1 MATLLLIVI
10 YIAFI
15 GLGVPDSLFGT
26 AWPAIYTDLNLPVS
40 WASIVTIIV
49 SCGTITSSL
58 LSSRLISRFGTGKIT
73 AVSTLMTALAL
84 LGFSCSD
91 SMIWL
96 CLCAIPLGLGA
107 GSIDTALNNYV
118 ALHYKA
124 SHMNFLHCFYGI
136 GVSLSPYLMSLALS
150 KGTWEGGYRAVFWF
164 QLAIA
169 ALTVLALPLWKKVR
183 HAQNGEEE
191 EETPRVLSF
200 PALMKMPKVRMACL
214 VFIGY
219 CALEYTCGTWGSTF
233 LVNAKGAA
241 ADTAAR
247 MVTFYYIGL
256 ALGRFLSGVLAG
268 RLHSRQLGKNRPDHP
283 SGRHRLAVPA
293 SAFRLLQRQP
303 VLHRPG
309 QRSHFPEYAPPD
321 TGALRKRPLPGQC
334 IGAEMATS
342 YIGVLLA
349 PALFGLIAQN
359 VTAAL
364 FPVYLLVLYALD
376 DHRDSSVGVQKGW
389 TYHRQVTF
397 NYMTIQ
403 TFLVQLFQASLQLSH
418 QLLGEH
424 ARRPGHHIPNA
435 HVHALH
441 HIGIGILLAE
451 NHRHRLH
458 QHRPGNRVV
467 VEHGERRVKAEFLP
481 FRDMGRGNLPDPG
494 THRARTRSP
503 FRSEFFHRQR

>member
-58 LSSRLISRFGTGKIT
+58 LSSWLISRFGTGKIT

-91 SMIWL
+91 SMLWL

-247 MVTFYYIGL
+247 MVTFYYVGL

-268 RLHSRQLGKNRPDHP
+268 RLHSRQLVKIGQMIL
-283 SGRHRLAVPA
+283 LAAVV
-293 SAFRLLQRQP
+293 SLFL
-303 VLHRPG
+303 
-309 QRSHFPEYAPPD
+309 
-321 TGALRKRPLPGQC
+321 PLPFAFCSISLFFIGLGNGPIFPNMLHLTPELFGKDLSQAV

-364 FPVYLLVLYALD
+364 FPVYLLVLYALMITGTAA
-376 DHRDSSVGVQKGW
+376 SVYKKDG
-389 TYHRQVTF
+389 
-397 NYMTIQ
+397 
-403 TFLVQLFQASLQLSH
+403 
-418 QLLGEH
+418 H
-424 ARRPGHHIPNA
+424 AI
-435 HVHALH
+435 
-441 HIGIGILLAE
+441 
-451 NHRHRLH
+451 
-458 QHRPGNRVV
+458 
-467 VEHGERRVKAEFLP
+467 
-481 FRDMGRGNLPDPG
+481 
-494 THRARTRSP
+494 AR
-503 FRSEFFHRQR
+503 

>member
-58 LSSRLISRFGTGKIT
+58 LSSWLISRFGTGKIT

-91 SMIWL
+91 SMLWL

-150 KGTWEGGYRAVFWF
+150 KGTWEGGYRSVFWF

-247 MVTFYYIGL
+247 MVTFYYVGL

-268 RLHSRQLGKNRPDHP
+268 RLHSRQLVKIGQMIL
-283 SGRHRLAVPA
+283 LAAVV
-293 SAFRLLQRQP
+293 SLFL
-303 VLHRPG
+303 
-309 QRSHFPEYAPPD
+309 
-321 TGALRKRPLPGQC
+321 PLPFAFCSVSLFFIGLGNGPIFPNMLHLTPELFGKDLSQAV

-364 FPVYLLVLYALD
+364 FPVYLLVLYALMITGTAA
-376 DHRDSSVGVQKGW
+376 SVYKKDG
-389 TYHRQVTF
+389 H
-397 NYMTIQ
+397 TI
-403 TFLVQLFQASLQLSH
+403 
-418 QLLGEH
+418 
-424 ARRPGHHIPNA
+424 AR
-435 HVHALH
+435 
-441 HIGIGILLAE
+441 
-451 NHRHRLH
+451 
-458 QHRPGNRVV
+458 
-467 VEHGERRVKAEFLP
+467 
-481 FRDMGRGNLPDPG
+481 
-494 THRARTRSP
+494 
-503 FRSEFFHRQR
+503 

>member
-40 WASIVTIIV
+40 RASIVTIIV

-58 LSSRLISRFGTGKIT
+58 LSSWLISRFGTGKIT

-91 SMIWL
+91 SMLWL

-268 RLHSRQLGKNRPDHP
+268 RLHSRQLVKIGQTIL
-283 SGRHRLAVPA
+283 LAAIASLFLPLP
-293 SAFRLLQRQP
+293 SAFCSVSLFFIGLGNGP
-303 VLHRPG
+303 IFPNMLHLT
-309 QRSHFPEYAPPD
+309 PELFGKDLSQAV
-321 TGALRKRPLPGQC
+321 

-364 FPVYLLVLYALD
+364 FPVYLLVLYALMITGTAA
-376 DHRDSSVGVQKGW
+376 SVYKKDG
-389 TYHRQVTF
+389 
-397 NYMTIQ
+397 
-403 TFLVQLFQASLQLSH
+403 
-418 QLLGEH
+418 H
-424 ARRPGHHIPNA
+424 AI
-435 HVHALH
+435 
-441 HIGIGILLAE
+441 
-451 NHRHRLH
+451 
-458 QHRPGNRVV
+458 
-467 VEHGERRVKAEFLP
+467 
-481 FRDMGRGNLPDPG
+481 
-494 THRARTRSP
+494 AR
-503 FRSEFFHRQR
+503 

>member
-58 LSSRLISRFGTGKIT
+58 LSSWLISRFGTGKIT

-91 SMIWL
+91 SMLWL

-247 MVTFYYIGL
+247 MVTFYYVGL

-268 RLHSRQLGKNRPDHP
+268 RLHSRQLVKIGQMIL
-283 SGRHRLAVPA
+283 LAAVV
-293 SAFRLLQRQP
+293 SLFL
-303 VLHRPG
+303 
-309 QRSHFPEYAPPD
+309 
-321 TGALRKRPLPGQC
+321 PLPFAFCSVSLFFIGLGNGPIFPNMLHLTPELFGKDLSQAV

-364 FPVYLLVLYALD
+364 FPVYLLVLYALMITGTAA
-376 DHRDSSVGVQKGW
+376 SVYKKDG
-389 TYHRQVTF
+389 H
-397 NYMTIQ
+397 TI
-403 TFLVQLFQASLQLSH
+403 
-418 QLLGEH
+418 
-424 ARRPGHHIPNA
+424 AR
-435 HVHALH
+435 
-441 HIGIGILLAE
+441 
-451 NHRHRLH
+451 
-458 QHRPGNRVV
+458 
-467 VEHGERRVKAEFLP
+467 
-481 FRDMGRGNLPDPG
+481 
-494 THRARTRSP
+494 
-503 FRSEFFHRQR
+503 

>member
-58 LSSRLISRFGTGKIT
+58 LSSWLISRFGTGKIT

-91 SMIWL
+91 SMLWL

-247 MVTFYYIGL
+247 MVTFYYVGL

-268 RLHSRQLGKNRPDHP
+268 RLHSRQLVKIGQMIL
-283 SGRHRLAVPA
+283 LAAVA
-293 SAFRLLQRQP
+293 SLFL
-303 VLHRPG
+303 
-309 QRSHFPEYAPPD
+309 
-321 TGALRKRPLPGQC
+321 PLPFAFCSVSLFFIGLGNGPIFPNMLHLTPELFGKDLSQAV

-364 FPVYLLVLYALD
+364 FPVYLLVLYALMITGTAA
-376 DHRDSSVGVQKGW
+376 SVYKKDG
-389 TYHRQVTF
+389 
-397 NYMTIQ
+397 
-403 TFLVQLFQASLQLSH
+403 
-418 QLLGEH
+418 H
-424 ARRPGHHIPNA
+424 AI
-435 HVHALH
+435 
-441 HIGIGILLAE
+441 
-451 NHRHRLH
+451 
-458 QHRPGNRVV
+458 
-467 VEHGERRVKAEFLP
+467 
-481 FRDMGRGNLPDPG
+481 
-494 THRARTRSP
+494 AR
-503 FRSEFFHRQR
+503 

>member
-58 LSSRLISRFGTGKIT
+58 LSSWLISRFGTGKIT

-91 SMIWL
+91 SMLWL

-169 ALTVLALPLWKKVR
+169 ALTALALPLWKKVR
-183 HAQNGEEE
+183 HAQNGEEA

-268 RLHSRQLGKNRPDHP
+268 RLHSRQLVKIGQMIL
-283 SGRHRLAVPA
+283 LAAVV
-293 SAFRLLQRQP
+293 SLFL
-303 VLHRPG
+303 
-309 QRSHFPEYAPPD
+309 
-321 TGALRKRPLPGQC
+321 PLPFAFCSVSLFFIGLGNGPIFPNMLHLTPELFGKDLSQAV

-364 FPVYLLVLYALD
+364 FPVYLLVLYALMITGTAA
-376 DHRDSSVGVQKGW
+376 SVYKKDG
-389 TYHRQVTF
+389 
-397 NYMTIQ
+397 
-403 TFLVQLFQASLQLSH
+403 
-418 QLLGEH
+418 H
-424 ARRPGHHIPNA
+424 AI
-435 HVHALH
+435 
-441 HIGIGILLAE
+441 
-451 NHRHRLH
+451 
-458 QHRPGNRVV
+458 
-467 VEHGERRVKAEFLP
+467 
-481 FRDMGRGNLPDPG
+481 
-494 THRARTRSP
+494 AR
-503 FRSEFFHRQR
+503 

>member
-58 LSSRLISRFGTGKIT
+58 LSSWLISRFGTGKIT

-91 SMIWL
+91 SMLWL

-268 RLHSRQLGKNRPDHP
+268 RLHSRQLVKIGQMIL
-283 SGRHRLAVPA
+283 LAAVV
-293 SAFRLLQRQP
+293 SLFL
-303 VLHRPG
+303 
-309 QRSHFPEYAPPD
+309 
-321 TGALRKRPLPGQC
+321 PLPFAFCSVSLFFIGLGNGPIFPNMLHLTPELFGKDLSQAV

-364 FPVYLLVLYALD
+364 FPVYLLVLYALMITGTAA
-376 DHRDSSVGVQKGW
+376 SVYKKDG
-389 TYHRQVTF
+389 
-397 NYMTIQ
+397 
-403 TFLVQLFQASLQLSH
+403 
-418 QLLGEH
+418 H
-424 ARRPGHHIPNA
+424 AI
-435 HVHALH
+435 
-441 HIGIGILLAE
+441 
-451 NHRHRLH
+451 
-458 QHRPGNRVV
+458 
-467 VEHGERRVKAEFLP
+467 
-481 FRDMGRGNLPDPG
+481 
-494 THRARTRSP
+494 AR
-503 FRSEFFHRQR
+503 

>member
-58 LSSRLISRFGTGKIT
+58 LSSWLISRFGTGKIT

-91 SMIWL
+91 SMLWL

-268 RLHSRQLGKNRPDHP
+268 LLHSRQLVKIGQMIL
-283 SGRHRLAVPA
+283 LAAVV
-293 SAFRLLQRQP
+293 SLFL
-303 VLHRPG
+303 
-309 QRSHFPEYAPPD
+309 
-321 TGALRKRPLPGQC
+321 PLPFAFCSVSLFFIGLGNGPIFPNMLHLTPELFGKDLSQAV

-364 FPVYLLVLYALD
+364 FPVYLLVLYALMITGTAA
-376 DHRDSSVGVQKGW
+376 SVYKKDG
-389 TYHRQVTF
+389 H
-397 NYMTIQ
+397 TI
-403 TFLVQLFQASLQLSH
+403 
-418 QLLGEH
+418 
-424 ARRPGHHIPNA
+424 AR
-435 HVHALH
+435 
-441 HIGIGILLAE
+441 
-451 NHRHRLH
+451 
-458 QHRPGNRVV
+458 
-467 VEHGERRVKAEFLP
+467 
-481 FRDMGRGNLPDPG
+481 
-494 THRARTRSP
+494 
-503 FRSEFFHRQR
+503 

>member
-58 LSSRLISRFGTGKIT
+58 LSSWLISRFGTGKIT

-91 SMIWL
+91 SMLWL

-169 ALTVLALPLWKKVR
+169 ALTALALPLWKKVR
-183 HAQNGEEE
+183 HAQNGEEA

-247 MVTFYYIGL
+247 MVTFYYVGL

-268 RLHSRQLGKNRPDHP
+268 LLHSRQLVKIGQMIL
-283 SGRHRLAVPA
+283 LAAVV
-293 SAFRLLQRQP
+293 SLFL
-303 VLHRPG
+303 
-309 QRSHFPEYAPPD
+309 
-321 TGALRKRPLPGQC
+321 PLPFAFCSVSLFFIGLGNGPIFPNMLHLTPELFGKDLSQAV

-364 FPVYLLVLYALD
+364 FPVYLLVLYALMITGTAA
-376 DHRDSSVGVQKGW
+376 SVYKKDG
-389 TYHRQVTF
+389 H
-397 NYMTIQ
+397 TI
-403 TFLVQLFQASLQLSH
+403 
-418 QLLGEH
+418 
-424 ARRPGHHIPNA
+424 AR
-435 HVHALH
+435 
-441 HIGIGILLAE
+441 
-451 NHRHRLH
+451 
-458 QHRPGNRVV
+458 
-467 VEHGERRVKAEFLP
+467 
-481 FRDMGRGNLPDPG
+481 
-494 THRARTRSP
+494 
-503 FRSEFFHRQR
+503 

>member
-58 LSSRLISRFGTGKIT
+58 LSSWLISRFGTGKIT

-91 SMIWL
+91 SMLSL

-169 ALTVLALPLWKKVR
+169 ALTALALPLWKKVR
-183 HAQNGEEE
+183 HAQNGEEA

-247 MVTFYYIGL
+247 MVTFYYVGL

-268 RLHSRQLGKNRPDHP
+268 RLHSRQLVKIGQMIL
-283 SGRHRLAVPA
+283 LAAVV
-293 SAFRLLQRQP
+293 SLFL
-303 VLHRPG
+303 
-309 QRSHFPEYAPPD
+309 
-321 TGALRKRPLPGQC
+321 PLPFAFCSVSLFFIGLGNGPIFPNMLHLTPELFGKDLSQAV

-364 FPVYLLVLYALD
+364 FPVYLLVLYALMITGTAA
-376 DHRDSSVGVQKGW
+376 SVYKKDG
-389 TYHRQVTF
+389 H
-397 NYMTIQ
+397 TI
-403 TFLVQLFQASLQLSH
+403 
-418 QLLGEH
+418 
-424 ARRPGHHIPNA
+424 AR
-435 HVHALH
+435 
-441 HIGIGILLAE
+441 
-451 NHRHRLH
+451 
-458 QHRPGNRVV
+458 
-467 VEHGERRVKAEFLP
+467 
-481 FRDMGRGNLPDPG
+481 
-494 THRARTRSP
+494 
-503 FRSEFFHRQR
+503 

>member
-58 LSSRLISRFGTGKIT
+58 LSSWLISRFGTGKIT

-91 SMIWL
+91 SMLWL

-150 KGTWEGGYRAVFWF
+150 KGTWEGGYRSVFWF

-268 RLHSRQLGKNRPDHP
+268 RLHSRQLVKIGQTIL
-283 SGRHRLAVPA
+283 LAAIASLFLPLP
-293 SAFRLLQRQP
+293 SAFCSVSLFFIGLGNGP
-303 VLHRPG
+303 IFPNMLHLT
-309 QRSHFPEYAPPD
+309 PELFGKDLSQAV
-321 TGALRKRPLPGQC
+321 

-364 FPVYLLVLYALD
+364 FPVYLLVLYALMITGTAA
-376 DHRDSSVGVQKGW
+376 SVYKKDG
-389 TYHRQVTF
+389 
-397 NYMTIQ
+397 
-403 TFLVQLFQASLQLSH
+403 
-418 QLLGEH
+418 H
-424 ARRPGHHIPNA
+424 AI
-435 HVHALH
+435 
-441 HIGIGILLAE
+441 
-451 NHRHRLH
+451 
-458 QHRPGNRVV
+458 
-467 VEHGERRVKAEFLP
+467 
-481 FRDMGRGNLPDPG
+481 
-494 THRARTRSP
+494 AR
-503 FRSEFFHRQR
+503 

>member
-58 LSSRLISRFGTGKIT
+58 LSSWLISRFGTGKIT

-91 SMIWL
+91 SMLWL

-219 CALEYTCGTWGSTF
+219 SALEYTCGTWGSTF

-247 MVTFYYIGL
+247 MVTFYYVGL

-268 RLHSRQLGKNRPDHP
+268 RLHSRQLVKIGQMIL
-283 SGRHRLAVPA
+283 LAAVV
-293 SAFRLLQRQP
+293 SLFL
-303 VLHRPG
+303 
-309 QRSHFPEYAPPD
+309 
-321 TGALRKRPLPGQC
+321 PLPFAFCSVSLFFIGLGNGPIFPNMLHLTPELFGKDLSQAV

-364 FPVYLLVLYALD
+364 FPVYLLVLYALMITGTAA
-376 DHRDSSVGVQKGW
+376 SVYKKDG
-389 TYHRQVTF
+389 H
-397 NYMTIQ
+397 TI
-403 TFLVQLFQASLQLSH
+403 
-418 QLLGEH
+418 
-424 ARRPGHHIPNA
+424 AR
-435 HVHALH
+435 
-441 HIGIGILLAE
+441 
-451 NHRHRLH
+451 
-458 QHRPGNRVV
+458 
-467 VEHGERRVKAEFLP
+467 
-481 FRDMGRGNLPDPG
+481 
-494 THRARTRSP
+494 
-503 FRSEFFHRQR
+503 

>member
-58 LSSRLISRFGTGKIT
+58 LSSWLISRFGTGKIT

-91 SMIWL
+91 SMLWL

-214 VFIGY
+214 IFIGY

-247 MVTFYYIGL
+247 MVTFYYVGL

-268 RLHSRQLGKNRPDHP
+268 RLHSRQLVKIGQMIL
-283 SGRHRLAVPA
+283 LAAVV
-293 SAFRLLQRQP
+293 SLFL
-303 VLHRPG
+303 
-309 QRSHFPEYAPPD
+309 
-321 TGALRKRPLPGQC
+321 PLPFAFCSVSLFFIGLGNGPIFPNMLHLTPELFGKDLSQAV

-364 FPVYLLVLYALD
+364 FPVYLLVLYALMITGTAA
-376 DHRDSSVGVQKGW
+376 SVYKKDG
-389 TYHRQVTF
+389 H
-397 NYMTIQ
+397 TI
-403 TFLVQLFQASLQLSH
+403 
-418 QLLGEH
+418 
-424 ARRPGHHIPNA
+424 AR
-435 HVHALH
+435 
-441 HIGIGILLAE
+441 
-451 NHRHRLH
+451 
-458 QHRPGNRVV
+458 
-467 VEHGERRVKAEFLP
+467 
-481 FRDMGRGNLPDPG
+481 
-494 THRARTRSP
+494 
-503 FRSEFFHRQR
+503 

>member
-58 LSSRLISRFGTGKIT
+58 LSSWLISRFGTGKIT

-91 SMIWL
+91 SMLWL

-169 ALTVLALPLWKKVR
+169 ALTALALPLWKKVR

-268 RLHSRQLGKNRPDHP
+268 RLHSRQLVKIGQMIL
-283 SGRHRLAVPA
+283 LAAVV
-293 SAFRLLQRQP
+293 SLFL
-303 VLHRPG
+303 
-309 QRSHFPEYAPPD
+309 
-321 TGALRKRPLPGQC
+321 PLPFAFCSVSLFFIGLGNGPIFPNMLHLTPELFGKDLSQAV

-364 FPVYLLVLYALD
+364 FPVYLLVLYALMITGTAA
-376 DHRDSSVGVQKGW
+376 SVYKKDG
-389 TYHRQVTF
+389 H
-397 NYMTIQ
+397 TI
-403 TFLVQLFQASLQLSH
+403 
-418 QLLGEH
+418 
-424 ARRPGHHIPNA
+424 AR
-435 HVHALH
+435 
-441 HIGIGILLAE
+441 
-451 NHRHRLH
+451 
-458 QHRPGNRVV
+458 
-467 VEHGERRVKAEFLP
+467 
-481 FRDMGRGNLPDPG
+481 
-494 THRARTRSP
+494 
-503 FRSEFFHRQR
+503 

>member
-1 MATLLLIVI
+1 MATLLLIII

-26 AWPAIYTDLNLPVS
+26 AWPAIYTDLDLPVS

-49 SCGTITSSL
+49 SCGTIISSL
-58 LSSRLISRFGTGKIT
+58 LSSWLISRFGTGKIT

-91 SMIWL
+91 SMLWL
-96 CLCAIPLGLGA
+96 CLCAVPLGLGA

-118 ALHYKA
+118 ALHYEA
-124 SHMNFLHCFYGI
+124 SHMNFLHCFYGV

-150 KGTWEGGYRAVFWF
+150 QGTWENGYRTVFWF

-169 ALTVLALPLWKKVR
+169 ALTILTLPLWKKVR
-183 HAQNGEEE
+183 HSKNGEEE
-191 EETPRVLSF
+191 EAPRVVSF
-200 PALMKMPKVRMACL
+200 PALMKMPRVRMACL

-247 MVTFYYIGL
+247 MVTFYYVGL

-268 RLHSRQLGKNRPDHP
+268 RLHSRQLVKIGQMIL
-283 SGRHRLAVPA
+283 LAAVV
-293 SAFRLLQRQP
+293 SLFL
-303 VLHRPG
+303 
-309 QRSHFPEYAPPD
+309 
-321 TGALRKRPLPGQC
+321 PLPFAFCSVSLFFIGLGNGPIFPNMLHLTPELFGKDLSQAV

-364 FPVYLLVLYALD
+364 FPVYLLVLYALMITGTAA
-376 DHRDSSVGVQKGW
+376 SVYKKDG
-389 TYHRQVTF
+389 
-397 NYMTIQ
+397 
-403 TFLVQLFQASLQLSH
+403 
-418 QLLGEH
+418 H
-424 ARRPGHHIPNA
+424 AI
-435 HVHALH
+435 
-441 HIGIGILLAE
+441 
-451 NHRHRLH
+451 
-458 QHRPGNRVV
+458 
-467 VEHGERRVKAEFLP
+467 
-481 FRDMGRGNLPDPG
+481 
-494 THRARTRSP
+494 AR
-503 FRSEFFHRQR
+503 

>member
-58 LSSRLISRFGTGKIT
+58 LSSWLISRFGTGKIT

-91 SMIWL
+91 SMLWL

-169 ALTVLALPLWKKVR
+169 ALTALALPLWKKVR
-183 HAQNGEEE
+183 HAQNGEEA

-247 MVTFYYIGL
+247 MVTFYYVGL

-268 RLHSRQLGKNRPDHP
+268 RLHSRQLVKIGQMIL
-283 SGRHRLAVPA
+283 LAAVV
-293 SAFRLLQRQP
+293 SLFL
-303 VLHRPG
+303 
-309 QRSHFPEYAPPD
+309 
-321 TGALRKRPLPGQC
+321 PLPFAFCSVSLFFIGLGIGPIFPNMLHLTPELFGKDLSQAV

-364 FPVYLLVLYALD
+364 FPVYLLVLYALMITGTAA
-376 DHRDSSVGVQKGW
+376 SVYKKDG
-389 TYHRQVTF
+389 H
-397 NYMTIQ
+397 TI
-403 TFLVQLFQASLQLSH
+403 
-418 QLLGEH
+418 
-424 ARRPGHHIPNA
+424 AR
-435 HVHALH
+435 
-441 HIGIGILLAE
+441 
-451 NHRHRLH
+451 
-458 QHRPGNRVV
+458 
-467 VEHGERRVKAEFLP
+467 
-481 FRDMGRGNLPDPG
+481 
-494 THRARTRSP
+494 
-503 FRSEFFHRQR
+503 

>member
-1 MATLLLIVI
+1 MATLLLIII

-58 LSSRLISRFGTGKIT
+58 LSSWLISRFGTGKIT

-91 SMIWL
+91 SMLWL

-247 MVTFYYIGL
+247 MVTFYYVGL

-268 RLHSRQLGKNRPDHP
+268 RLHSRQLVKIGQMIL
-283 SGRHRLAVPA
+283 LAAVV
-293 SAFRLLQRQP
+293 SLFL
-303 VLHRPG
+303 
-309 QRSHFPEYAPPD
+309 
-321 TGALRKRPLPGQC
+321 PLPFAFCSVSLFFIGLGNGPIFPNMLHLTPELFGKDLSQAV

-364 FPVYLLVLYALD
+364 FPVYLLVLYALMITGTAA
-376 DHRDSSVGVQKGW
+376 SVYKKDG
-389 TYHRQVTF
+389 
-397 NYMTIQ
+397 
-403 TFLVQLFQASLQLSH
+403 
-418 QLLGEH
+418 H
-424 ARRPGHHIPNA
+424 AI
-435 HVHALH
+435 
-441 HIGIGILLAE
+441 
-451 NHRHRLH
+451 
-458 QHRPGNRVV
+458 
-467 VEHGERRVKAEFLP
+467 
-481 FRDMGRGNLPDPG
+481 
-494 THRARTRSP
+494 AR
-503 FRSEFFHRQR
+503 

>member
-58 LSSRLISRFGTGKIT
+58 LSSWLISRFGTGKIT

-91 SMIWL
+91 SMLWL

-169 ALTVLALPLWKKVR
+169 ALTALALPLWKKVR

-247 MVTFYYIGL
+247 MVTFYYVGL

-268 RLHSRQLGKNRPDHP
+268 RLHSRQLVKIGQMIL
-283 SGRHRLAVPA
+283 LAAVV
-293 SAFRLLQRQP
+293 SLFL
-303 VLHRPG
+303 
-309 QRSHFPEYAPPD
+309 
-321 TGALRKRPLPGQC
+321 PLPFAFCSVSLFFIGLGNGPIFPNMLHLTPELFGKDLSQAV

-364 FPVYLLVLYALD
+364 FPVYLLVLYALMITGTAA
-376 DHRDSSVGVQKGW
+376 SVYKKDG
-389 TYHRQVTF
+389 H
-397 NYMTIQ
+397 TI
-403 TFLVQLFQASLQLSH
+403 
-418 QLLGEH
+418 
-424 ARRPGHHIPNA
+424 AR
-435 HVHALH
+435 
-441 HIGIGILLAE
+441 
-451 NHRHRLH
+451 
-458 QHRPGNRVV
+458 
-467 VEHGERRVKAEFLP
+467 
-481 FRDMGRGNLPDPG
+481 
-494 THRARTRSP
+494 
-503 FRSEFFHRQR
+503 

>member
-58 LSSRLISRFGTGKIT
+58 LSSWLISRFGTGKIT

-91 SMIWL
+91 SMLWL

-169 ALTVLALPLWKKVR
+169 ALTALALPLWKKVR
-183 HAQNGEEE
+183 HAQNGEEA

-247 MVTFYYIGL
+247 MVTFYYVGL

-268 RLHSRQLGKNRPDHP
+268 RLHSRQLVKIGQTIL
-283 SGRHRLAVPA
+283 LAAVV
-293 SAFRLLQRQP
+293 SLFL
-303 VLHRPG
+303 
-309 QRSHFPEYAPPD
+309 
-321 TGALRKRPLPGQC
+321 PLPFAFCSVSLFFIGLGNGPIFPNMLHLTPELFGKDLSQAV

-364 FPVYLLVLYALD
+364 FPVYLLVLYALMITGTAA
-376 DHRDSSVGVQKGW
+376 SVYKKDG
-389 TYHRQVTF
+389 H
-397 NYMTIQ
+397 TI
-403 TFLVQLFQASLQLSH
+403 
-418 QLLGEH
+418 
-424 ARRPGHHIPNA
+424 AR
-435 HVHALH
+435 
-441 HIGIGILLAE
+441 
-451 NHRHRLH
+451 
-458 QHRPGNRVV
+458 
-467 VEHGERRVKAEFLP
+467 
-481 FRDMGRGNLPDPG
+481 
-494 THRARTRSP
+494 
-503 FRSEFFHRQR
+503 

>member
-58 LSSRLISRFGTGKIT
+58 LSSWLISRFGTGKIT

-91 SMIWL
+91 SMLWL

-219 CALEYTCGTWGSTF
+219 CDLEYTCGTWGSTF

-247 MVTFYYIGL
+247 MVTFYYVGL

-268 RLHSRQLGKNRPDHP
+268 RLHSRQLVKIGQMIL
-283 SGRHRLAVPA
+283 LAAVV
-293 SAFRLLQRQP
+293 SLFL
-303 VLHRPG
+303 
-309 QRSHFPEYAPPD
+309 
-321 TGALRKRPLPGQC
+321 PLPFAFCSVSLFFIGLGNGPIFPNMLHLTPELFGKDLSQAV

-364 FPVYLLVLYALD
+364 FPVYLLVLYALMITGTAA
-376 DHRDSSVGVQKGW
+376 SVYKKDG
-389 TYHRQVTF
+389 H
-397 NYMTIQ
+397 TI
-403 TFLVQLFQASLQLSH
+403 
-418 QLLGEH
+418 
-424 ARRPGHHIPNA
+424 AR
-435 HVHALH
+435 
-441 HIGIGILLAE
+441 
-451 NHRHRLH
+451 
-458 QHRPGNRVV
+458 
-467 VEHGERRVKAEFLP
+467 
-481 FRDMGRGNLPDPG
+481 
-494 THRARTRSP
+494 
-503 FRSEFFHRQR
+503 

>member
-58 LSSRLISRFGTGKIT
+58 LSSWLISRFGTGKIT

-91 SMIWL
+91 SMLWL

-247 MVTFYYIGL
+247 MVAFYYVGL

-268 RLHSRQLGKNRPDHP
+268 RLHSRQLVKIGQMIL
-283 SGRHRLAVPA
+283 LAAVV
-293 SAFRLLQRQP
+293 SLFL
-303 VLHRPG
+303 
-309 QRSHFPEYAPPD
+309 
-321 TGALRKRPLPGQC
+321 PLPFAFCSVSLFFIGLGNGPIFPNMLHLTPELFGKDLSQAV

-364 FPVYLLVLYALD
+364 FPVYLLVLYALMITGTAA
-376 DHRDSSVGVQKGW
+376 SVYKKDG
-389 TYHRQVTF
+389 
-397 NYMTIQ
+397 
-403 TFLVQLFQASLQLSH
+403 
-418 QLLGEH
+418 H
-424 ARRPGHHIPNA
+424 AI
-435 HVHALH
+435 
-441 HIGIGILLAE
+441 
-451 NHRHRLH
+451 
-458 QHRPGNRVV
+458 
-467 VEHGERRVKAEFLP
+467 
-481 FRDMGRGNLPDPG
+481 
-494 THRARTRSP
+494 AR
-503 FRSEFFHRQR
+503 

>member
-15 GLGVPDSLFGT
+15 GLGVPDSLFRT

-58 LSSRLISRFGTGKIT
+58 LSSWLISRFGTGKIT

-91 SMIWL
+91 SMLWL

-169 ALTVLALPLWKKVR
+169 ALTALALPLWKKVR
-183 HAQNGEEE
+183 HAQNGEEA

-247 MVTFYYIGL
+247 MVTFYYVGL

-268 RLHSRQLGKNRPDHP
+268 LLHSRQLVKIGQMIL
-283 SGRHRLAVPA
+283 LAAVV
-293 SAFRLLQRQP
+293 SLFL
-303 VLHRPG
+303 
-309 QRSHFPEYAPPD
+309 
-321 TGALRKRPLPGQC
+321 PLPFAFCSVSLFFIGLGNGPIFPNMLHLTPELFGKDLSQAV

-364 FPVYLLVLYALD
+364 FPVYLLVLYALMITGTAA
-376 DHRDSSVGVQKGW
+376 SVYKKDG
-389 TYHRQVTF
+389 H
-397 NYMTIQ
+397 TI
-403 TFLVQLFQASLQLSH
+403 
-418 QLLGEH
+418 
-424 ARRPGHHIPNA
+424 AR
-435 HVHALH
+435 
-441 HIGIGILLAE
+441 
-451 NHRHRLH
+451 
-458 QHRPGNRVV
+458 
-467 VEHGERRVKAEFLP
+467 
-481 FRDMGRGNLPDPG
+481 
-494 THRARTRSP
+494 
-503 FRSEFFHRQR
+503 

>member
-58 LSSRLISRFGTGKIT
+58 LSSWLISRFGTGKIT

-91 SMIWL
+91 SMLWL

-183 HAQNGEEE
+183 HAQNGEEA

-268 RLHSRQLGKNRPDHP
+268 RLHSRQLVKIGQMIL
-283 SGRHRLAVPA
+283 LAAVV
-293 SAFRLLQRQP
+293 SLFL
-303 VLHRPG
+303 
-309 QRSHFPEYAPPD
+309 
-321 TGALRKRPLPGQC
+321 PLPFAFCSVSLFFIGLGNGPIFPNMLHLTPELFGKDLSQAV

-364 FPVYLLVLYALD
+364 FPVYLLVLYALMITGTAA
-376 DHRDSSVGVQKGW
+376 SVYKKDG
-389 TYHRQVTF
+389 H
-397 NYMTIQ
+397 TI
-403 TFLVQLFQASLQLSH
+403 
-418 QLLGEH
+418 
-424 ARRPGHHIPNA
+424 AR
-435 HVHALH
+435 
-441 HIGIGILLAE
+441 
-451 NHRHRLH
+451 
-458 QHRPGNRVV
+458 
-467 VEHGERRVKAEFLP
+467 
-481 FRDMGRGNLPDPG
+481 
-494 THRARTRSP
+494 
-503 FRSEFFHRQR
+503 

>member
-58 LSSRLISRFGTGKIT
+58 LSSWLISRFGTGKIT

-91 SMIWL
+91 SMLWL

-150 KGTWEGGYRAVFWF
+150 KGTWEGGYRSVFWF

-247 MVTFYYIGL
+247 MVTFYYVGL

-268 RLHSRQLGKNRPDHP
+268 LLHSRQLVKIGQMIL
-283 SGRHRLAVPA
+283 LAAVV
-293 SAFRLLQRQP
+293 SLFL
-303 VLHRPG
+303 
-309 QRSHFPEYAPPD
+309 
-321 TGALRKRPLPGQC
+321 PLPFAFCSVSLFFIGLGNGPIFPNMLHLTPELFGKDLSQAV

-364 FPVYLLVLYALD
+364 FPVYLLVLYALMITGTAA
-376 DHRDSSVGVQKGW
+376 SVYKKDG
-389 TYHRQVTF
+389 H
-397 NYMTIQ
+397 TI
-403 TFLVQLFQASLQLSH
+403 
-418 QLLGEH
+418 
-424 ARRPGHHIPNA
+424 AR
-435 HVHALH
+435 
-441 HIGIGILLAE
+441 
-451 NHRHRLH
+451 
-458 QHRPGNRVV
+458 
-467 VEHGERRVKAEFLP
+467 
-481 FRDMGRGNLPDPG
+481 
-494 THRARTRSP
+494 
-503 FRSEFFHRQR
+503 

>member
-58 LSSRLISRFGTGKIT
+58 LSSWLISRFGTGKIT

-91 SMIWL
+91 SMLWL

-169 ALTVLALPLWKKVR
+169 ALTALALPLWKKVR
-183 HAQNGEEE
+183 HAQNGEEA

-247 MVTFYYIGL
+247 MVTFYYVGL

-268 RLHSRQLGKNRPDHP
+268 LLHSRQLVKIGQMIL
-283 SGRHRLAVPA
+283 LAAVV
-293 SAFRLLQRQP
+293 SLFL
-303 VLHRPG
+303 
-309 QRSHFPEYAPPD
+309 
-321 TGALRKRPLPGQC
+321 PLPFAFCSVSLFFIGQGNGPIFPNMLHLTPELFGKDLSQAV

-364 FPVYLLVLYALD
+364 FPVYLLVLYALMITGTAA
-376 DHRDSSVGVQKGW
+376 SVYKKDG
-389 TYHRQVTF
+389 
-397 NYMTIQ
+397 
-403 TFLVQLFQASLQLSH
+403 
-418 QLLGEH
+418 H
-424 ARRPGHHIPNA
+424 AI
-435 HVHALH
+435 
-441 HIGIGILLAE
+441 
-451 NHRHRLH
+451 
-458 QHRPGNRVV
+458 
-467 VEHGERRVKAEFLP
+467 
-481 FRDMGRGNLPDPG
+481 
-494 THRARTRSP
+494 AR
-503 FRSEFFHRQR
+503 

>member
-26 AWPAIYTDLNLPVS
+26 AWPAIYTDLDLPVS

-49 SCGTITSSL
+49 SCGTIISSL
-58 LSSRLISRFGTGKIT
+58 LSSWLISRFGTGKIT

-91 SMIWL
+91 SMLWL

-268 RLHSRQLGKNRPDHP
+268 RLHSRQLVKIGQTIL
-283 SGRHRLAVPA
+283 LAAIASLFLPLP
-293 SAFRLLQRQP
+293 SAFCSVSLFFIGLGNGP
-303 VLHRPG
+303 IFPNMLHLT
-309 QRSHFPEYAPPD
+309 PELFGKDLSQAV
-321 TGALRKRPLPGQC
+321 

-364 FPVYLLVLYALD
+364 FPVYLLVLYALMITGTAA
-376 DHRDSSVGVQKGW
+376 SVYKKDG
-389 TYHRQVTF
+389 
-397 NYMTIQ
+397 
-403 TFLVQLFQASLQLSH
+403 
-418 QLLGEH
+418 H
-424 ARRPGHHIPNA
+424 AI
-435 HVHALH
+435 
-441 HIGIGILLAE
+441 
-451 NHRHRLH
+451 
-458 QHRPGNRVV
+458 
-467 VEHGERRVKAEFLP
+467 
-481 FRDMGRGNLPDPG
+481 
-494 THRARTRSP
+494 AR
-503 FRSEFFHRQR
+503 

>member
-58 LSSRLISRFGTGKIT
+58 LSSWLISRFGTGKIT

-91 SMIWL
+91 SMLWL

-268 RLHSRQLGKNRPDHP
+268 RLHSRQLVKIGQTLL
-283 SGRHRLAVPA
+283 LAAIASLFLPLP
-293 SAFRLLQRQP
+293 SAFCSVSLFFIGLGNGP
-303 VLHRPG
+303 IFPNMLHLT
-309 QRSHFPEYAPPD
+309 PELFGKDLSQAV
-321 TGALRKRPLPGQC
+321 

-364 FPVYLLVLYALD
+364 FPVYLLVLYALMITGTAA
-376 DHRDSSVGVQKGW
+376 SVYKKDG
-389 TYHRQVTF
+389 H
-397 NYMTIQ
+397 TI
-403 TFLVQLFQASLQLSH
+403 
-418 QLLGEH
+418 
-424 ARRPGHHIPNA
+424 AR
-435 HVHALH
+435 
-441 HIGIGILLAE
+441 
-451 NHRHRLH
+451 
-458 QHRPGNRVV
+458 
-467 VEHGERRVKAEFLP
+467 
-481 FRDMGRGNLPDPG
+481 
-494 THRARTRSP
+494 
-503 FRSEFFHRQR
+503 

>member
-58 LSSRLISRFGTGKIT
+58 LSSWLISRFGTGKIT

-91 SMIWL
+91 SMLWL

-169 ALTVLALPLWKKVR
+169 ALTALALPLWKKVR
-183 HAQNGEEE
+183 HAQNGEEA

-247 MVTFYYIGL
+247 MVAFYYVGL

-268 RLHSRQLGKNRPDHP
+268 RLHSRQLVKIGQMIL
-283 SGRHRLAVPA
+283 LAAVV
-293 SAFRLLQRQP
+293 SLFL
-303 VLHRPG
+303 
-309 QRSHFPEYAPPD
+309 
-321 TGALRKRPLPGQC
+321 PLPFAFCSVSLFFIGLGNGPIFPNMLHLTPELFGKDLSQAV

-364 FPVYLLVLYALD
+364 FPVYLLVLYALMITGTAA
-376 DHRDSSVGVQKGW
+376 SVYKKDG
-389 TYHRQVTF
+389 
-397 NYMTIQ
+397 
-403 TFLVQLFQASLQLSH
+403 
-418 QLLGEH
+418 H
-424 ARRPGHHIPNA
+424 AI
-435 HVHALH
+435 
-441 HIGIGILLAE
+441 
-451 NHRHRLH
+451 
-458 QHRPGNRVV
+458 
-467 VEHGERRVKAEFLP
+467 
-481 FRDMGRGNLPDPG
+481 
-494 THRARTRSP
+494 AR
-503 FRSEFFHRQR
+503 

>member
-58 LSSRLISRFGTGKIT
+58 LSSWLISRFGTGKIT

-91 SMIWL
+91 SMLWL

-169 ALTVLALPLWKKVR
+169 ALTALALPLWKKVR
-183 HAQNGEEE
+183 HAQNGEEA

-247 MVTFYYIGL
+247 MVTFYYVGL

-268 RLHSRQLGKNRPDHP
+268 RLHSRQLVKIGQMIL
-283 SGRHRLAVPA
+283 LAAVV
-293 SAFRLLQRQP
+293 SLFL
-303 VLHRPG
+303 
-309 QRSHFPEYAPPD
+309 
-321 TGALRKRPLPGQC
+321 PLPFAFC
-334 IGAEMATS
+334 SVSLFFIGLGNGPIFPNMLHLTPELFGKDLSQAVIVAEMATS

-364 FPVYLLVLYALD
+364 FPVYLLVLYALMITGTAA
-376 DHRDSSVGVQKGW
+376 SVYKKDG
-389 TYHRQVTF
+389 H
-397 NYMTIQ
+397 TI
-403 TFLVQLFQASLQLSH
+403 
-418 QLLGEH
+418 
-424 ARRPGHHIPNA
+424 AR
-435 HVHALH
+435 
-441 HIGIGILLAE
+441 
-451 NHRHRLH
+451 
-458 QHRPGNRVV
+458 
-467 VEHGERRVKAEFLP
+467 
-481 FRDMGRGNLPDPG
+481 
-494 THRARTRSP
+494 
-503 FRSEFFHRQR
+503 

>member
-49 SCGTITSSL
+49 SCCTITSSL
-58 LSSRLISRFGTGKIT
+58 LSSWLISRFGTGKIT

-91 SMIWL
+91 SMLWL

-247 MVTFYYIGL
+247 MVTFYYVGL

-268 RLHSRQLGKNRPDHP
+268 RLHSRQLVKIGQMIL
-283 SGRHRLAVPA
+283 LAAVV
-293 SAFRLLQRQP
+293 SLFL
-303 VLHRPG
+303 
-309 QRSHFPEYAPPD
+309 
-321 TGALRKRPLPGQC
+321 PLPFAFCSVSLFFIGLGNGPIFPNMLHLTPELFGKDLSQAV

-364 FPVYLLVLYALD
+364 FPVYLLVLYALMITGTAA
-376 DHRDSSVGVQKGW
+376 SVYKKDG
-389 TYHRQVTF
+389 H
-397 NYMTIQ
+397 TI
-403 TFLVQLFQASLQLSH
+403 
-418 QLLGEH
+418 
-424 ARRPGHHIPNA
+424 AR
-435 HVHALH
+435 
-441 HIGIGILLAE
+441 
-451 NHRHRLH
+451 
-458 QHRPGNRVV
+458 
-467 VEHGERRVKAEFLP
+467 
-481 FRDMGRGNLPDPG
+481 
-494 THRARTRSP
+494 
-503 FRSEFFHRQR
+503 

>member
-58 LSSRLISRFGTGKIT
+58 LSSWLISRFGTRKIT

-91 SMIWL
+91 SMLWL

-268 RLHSRQLGKNRPDHP
+268 RLHSRQLVKIGQMIL
-283 SGRHRLAVPA
+283 LAAVV
-293 SAFRLLQRQP
+293 SLFL
-303 VLHRPG
+303 
-309 QRSHFPEYAPPD
+309 
-321 TGALRKRPLPGQC
+321 PLPFAFCSVSLFFIGLGNGPIFPNMLHLTPELFGKDLSQAV

-364 FPVYLLVLYALD
+364 FPVYLLVLYALMITGTAA
-376 DHRDSSVGVQKGW
+376 SVYKKDG
-389 TYHRQVTF
+389 H
-397 NYMTIQ
+397 TI
-403 TFLVQLFQASLQLSH
+403 
-418 QLLGEH
+418 
-424 ARRPGHHIPNA
+424 AR
-435 HVHALH
+435 
-441 HIGIGILLAE
+441 
-451 NHRHRLH
+451 
-458 QHRPGNRVV
+458 
-467 VEHGERRVKAEFLP
+467 
-481 FRDMGRGNLPDPG
+481 
-494 THRARTRSP
+494 
-503 FRSEFFHRQR
+503 

>member
-58 LSSRLISRFGTGKIT
+58 LSSWLISRFGTGKIT

-91 SMIWL
+91 SMLWL

-124 SHMNFLHCFYGI
+124 SHMNFLHCFYSI

-169 ALTVLALPLWKKVR
+169 ALTALALPLWKKVR
-183 HAQNGEEE
+183 HAQNGEEA

-247 MVTFYYIGL
+247 MVTFYYVGL

-268 RLHSRQLGKNRPDHP
+268 LLHSRQLVKIGQMIL
-283 SGRHRLAVPA
+283 LAAVV
-293 SAFRLLQRQP
+293 SLFL
-303 VLHRPG
+303 
-309 QRSHFPEYAPPD
+309 
-321 TGALRKRPLPGQC
+321 PLPFAFCSVSLFFIGLGNGPIFPNMLHLTPELFGKDLSQAV

-364 FPVYLLVLYALD
+364 FPVYLLVLYALMITGTAA
-376 DHRDSSVGVQKGW
+376 SVYKKDG
-389 TYHRQVTF
+389 H
-397 NYMTIQ
+397 TI
-403 TFLVQLFQASLQLSH
+403 
-418 QLLGEH
+418 
-424 ARRPGHHIPNA
+424 AR
-435 HVHALH
+435 
-441 HIGIGILLAE
+441 
-451 NHRHRLH
+451 
-458 QHRPGNRVV
+458 
-467 VEHGERRVKAEFLP
+467 
-481 FRDMGRGNLPDPG
+481 
-494 THRARTRSP
+494 
-503 FRSEFFHRQR
+503 

>member
-26 AWPAIYTDLNLPVS
+26 AWPAIYTNLNLPVS

-58 LSSRLISRFGTGKIT
+58 LSSWLISRFGTGKIT

-91 SMIWL
+91 SMLWL

-268 RLHSRQLGKNRPDHP
+268 RLHSRQLVKIGQMIL
-283 SGRHRLAVPA
+283 LAAVV
-293 SAFRLLQRQP
+293 SLFL
-303 VLHRPG
+303 
-309 QRSHFPEYAPPD
+309 
-321 TGALRKRPLPGQC
+321 PLPFAFCSVSLFFIGLGNGPIFPNMLHLTPELFGKDLSQAV

-364 FPVYLLVLYALD
+364 FPVYLLVLYALMITGTAA
-376 DHRDSSVGVQKGW
+376 SVYKKDG
-389 TYHRQVTF
+389 H
-397 NYMTIQ
+397 TI
-403 TFLVQLFQASLQLSH
+403 
-418 QLLGEH
+418 
-424 ARRPGHHIPNA
+424 AR
-435 HVHALH
+435 
-441 HIGIGILLAE
+441 
-451 NHRHRLH
+451 
-458 QHRPGNRVV
+458 
-467 VEHGERRVKAEFLP
+467 
-481 FRDMGRGNLPDPG
+481 
-494 THRARTRSP
+494 
-503 FRSEFFHRQR
+503 

>member
-58 LSSRLISRFGTGKIT
+58 LSSWLISRFGTGKIT

-91 SMIWL
+91 SMLWL

-169 ALTVLALPLWKKVR
+169 ALTVLALPLWKKIR

-247 MVTFYYIGL
+247 MVTFYYVGL

-268 RLHSRQLGKNRPDHP
+268 RLHSRQLVKIGQMIL
-283 SGRHRLAVPA
+283 LAAVV
-293 SAFRLLQRQP
+293 SLFL
-303 VLHRPG
+303 
-309 QRSHFPEYAPPD
+309 
-321 TGALRKRPLPGQC
+321 PLPFAFCSVSLFFIGLGNGPIFPNMLHLTPELFGKDLSQAV

-364 FPVYLLVLYALD
+364 FPVYLLVLYALMITGTAA
-376 DHRDSSVGVQKGW
+376 SVYKKDG
-389 TYHRQVTF
+389 H
-397 NYMTIQ
+397 TI
-403 TFLVQLFQASLQLSH
+403 
-418 QLLGEH
+418 
-424 ARRPGHHIPNA
+424 AR
-435 HVHALH
+435 
-441 HIGIGILLAE
+441 
-451 NHRHRLH
+451 
-458 QHRPGNRVV
+458 
-467 VEHGERRVKAEFLP
+467 
-481 FRDMGRGNLPDPG
+481 
-494 THRARTRSP
+494 
-503 FRSEFFHRQR
+503 

>member
-58 LSSRLISRFGTGKIT
+58 LSSWLISRFGTGKIT

-91 SMIWL
+91 SMLWL

-247 MVTFYYIGL
+247 MVTFYYVGL

-268 RLHSRQLGKNRPDHP
+268 RLHSRQLVKIGQMVL
-283 SGRHRLAVPA
+283 LAAVV
-293 SAFRLLQRQP
+293 SLFL
-303 VLHRPG
+303 
-309 QRSHFPEYAPPD
+309 
-321 TGALRKRPLPGQC
+321 PLPFAFCSVSLFFIGLGNGPIFPNMLHLTPELFGKDLSQAV

-364 FPVYLLVLYALD
+364 FPVYLLVLYALMITGTAA
-376 DHRDSSVGVQKGW
+376 SVYKKDG
-389 TYHRQVTF
+389 H
-397 NYMTIQ
+397 TI
-403 TFLVQLFQASLQLSH
+403 
-418 QLLGEH
+418 
-424 ARRPGHHIPNA
+424 AR
-435 HVHALH
+435 
-441 HIGIGILLAE
+441 
-451 NHRHRLH
+451 
-458 QHRPGNRVV
+458 
-467 VEHGERRVKAEFLP
+467 
-481 FRDMGRGNLPDPG
+481 
-494 THRARTRSP
+494 
-503 FRSEFFHRQR
+503 

>member
-58 LSSRLISRFGTGKIT
+58 LSSWLISRFGTGKIT

-91 SMIWL
+91 SMLWL

-118 ALHYKA
+118 ALHYEA

-169 ALTVLALPLWKKVR
+169 ALTALALPLWKKVR
-183 HAQNGEEE
+183 HAQNGEEA

-247 MVTFYYIGL
+247 MVTFYYVGL

-268 RLHSRQLGKNRPDHP
+268 LLHSRQLVKIGQMIL
-283 SGRHRLAVPA
+283 LAAVV
-293 SAFRLLQRQP
+293 SLFL
-303 VLHRPG
+303 
-309 QRSHFPEYAPPD
+309 
-321 TGALRKRPLPGQC
+321 PLPFAFCSVSLFFIGLGNGPIFPNMLHLTPELFGKDLSQAV

-364 FPVYLLVLYALD
+364 FPVYLLVLYALMITGTAA
-376 DHRDSSVGVQKGW
+376 SVYKKDG
-389 TYHRQVTF
+389 H
-397 NYMTIQ
+397 TI
-403 TFLVQLFQASLQLSH
+403 
-418 QLLGEH
+418 
-424 ARRPGHHIPNA
+424 AR
-435 HVHALH
+435 
-441 HIGIGILLAE
+441 
-451 NHRHRLH
+451 
-458 QHRPGNRVV
+458 
-467 VEHGERRVKAEFLP
+467 
-481 FRDMGRGNLPDPG
+481 
-494 THRARTRSP
+494 
-503 FRSEFFHRQR
+503 

>member
-1 MATLLLIVI
+1 
-10 YIAFI
+10 
-15 GLGVPDSLFGT
+15 
-26 AWPAIYTDLNLPVS
+26 
-40 WASIVTIIV
+40 
-49 SCGTITSSL
+49 
-58 LSSRLISRFGTGKIT
+58 
-73 AVSTLMTALAL
+73 MTALAL

-91 SMIWL
+91 SMLWL

-169 ALTVLALPLWKKVR
+169 ALTALALPLWKKVR
-183 HAQNGEEE
+183 HAQNGEEA

-247 MVTFYYIGL
+247 MVTFYYVGL

-268 RLHSRQLGKNRPDHP
+268 LLHSRQLVKIGQMIL
-283 SGRHRLAVPA
+283 LAAVV
-293 SAFRLLQRQP
+293 SLFL
-303 VLHRPG
+303 
-309 QRSHFPEYAPPD
+309 
-321 TGALRKRPLPGQC
+321 PLPFAFCSVSLFFIGLGNGPIFPNMLHLTPELFGKDLSQAV

-364 FPVYLLVLYALD
+364 FPVYLLVLYALMITGTAA
-376 DHRDSSVGVQKGW
+376 SVYKKDG
-389 TYHRQVTF
+389 H
-397 NYMTIQ
+397 TI
-403 TFLVQLFQASLQLSH
+403 
-418 QLLGEH
+418 
-424 ARRPGHHIPNA
+424 AR
-435 HVHALH
+435 
-441 HIGIGILLAE
+441 
-451 NHRHRLH
+451 
-458 QHRPGNRVV
+458 
-467 VEHGERRVKAEFLP
+467 
-481 FRDMGRGNLPDPG
+481 
-494 THRARTRSP
+494 
-503 FRSEFFHRQR
+503 